1 MGSRNWKYDAV
12 GMFLI
17 VVVLTRVLLG
27 MVSARNVSVLC
38 PPTVWSWL
46 GPNE

>member
-1 MGSRNWKYDAV
+1 MNWKYDAV

-17 VVVLTRVLLG
+17 VAVLTRVLLG
-27 MVSARNVSVLC
+27 MIAAENLPALC
-38 PPTVWSWL
+38 PLPVWAWF